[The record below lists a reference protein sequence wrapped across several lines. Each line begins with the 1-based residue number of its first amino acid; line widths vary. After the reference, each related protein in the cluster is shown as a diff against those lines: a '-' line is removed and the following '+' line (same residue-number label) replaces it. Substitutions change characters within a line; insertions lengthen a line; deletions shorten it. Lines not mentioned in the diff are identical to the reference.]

1 MSDKLDELLGIDRND
16 PEQMRALSLL
26 ENDHTMMNA
35 LVSHREASGITRDDV
50 AEAMGVSVKAVKII
64 EGMNMDP
71 RLSTLRRYAHAVGV
85 ELRTEVITP

>member
-1 MSDKLDELLGIDRND
+1 MSDKLDELLGIDRTD
-16 PEQMRALSLL
+16 PDQIRAINLM
-26 ENDHTMMNA
+26 ENDHNMMNA
-35 LVSHREASGITRDDV
+35 IVAHREASGTTREEV

-64 EGMNMDP
+64 EGLNMDP